1 MEETTNNC
9 SETVRE
15 DRKRLKKESKN
26 NKLPRLLCE
35 NSNESMACRFLEM
48 GNWYNVNDIDIM
60 FIDSDGNRKVLRK
73 DDSSFG
79 EIKILFSDWQKI
91 LIGYRLKDENEVKYC
106 SWGYKKHSATTEKL
120 FAYFKT
126 QVRSYLVY
134 VDEQRPEH
142 FFLFSDYGNSIENL
156 YNFLKSIIKGN

>member
-1 MEETTNNC
+1 
-9 SETVRE
+9 
-15 DRKRLKKESKN
+15 
-26 NKLPRLLCE
+26 
-35 NSNESMACRFLEM
+35 M

-79 EIKILFSDWQKI
+79 EIRILFSDWQKI

-106 SWGYKKHSATTEKL
+106 SWGYKKHSATIEKF

-134 VDEQRPEH
+134 VDAQHPEH

-156 YNFLKSIIKGN
+156 YNFLKSIVKGN